1 MPRLAVLL
9 AAVAVAAC
17 ALALA
22 LPPPPSVILT
32 PQNRIGLGDGFGPG
46 IDSAS
51 AHWVHFEIAAP
62 AHVIVLRV
70 TDAGIE
76 QVHPSWGPDLALEAG
91 AHSMRGCELT
101 IRDHGDDVRDA
112 HTRACVRESDRAAK
126 PVPGAAREAES
137 VFQLTEAEASRP
149 LADERGYWLL
159 IVSDVPTPARQLS
172 HWLGLIDTAGDSLLV
187 TTVLALPSLLVGGRT
202 TNWAGYYVGF
212 APPIPVIVR

>member
-1 MPRLAVLL
+1 MPRALRVLL
-9 AAVAVAAC
+9 AVTVAGC
-17 ALALA
+17 ALA
-22 LPPPPSVILT
+22 LPPPPAVILS

-51 AHWVHFEIAAP
+51 AHWVHFETAVA

-76 QVHPSWGPDLALEAG
+76 QIQPRWGTDFPLEAG
-91 AHSMRGCELT
+91 AHSMRGCALT
-101 IRDHGDDVRDA
+101 IRYYGGDIRNPY
-112 HTRACVRESDRAAK
+112 TRACVRESDQAAK
-126 PVPGAAREAES
+126 PVPGGAREADA
-137 VFQLTEAEASRP
+137 VFQLTEAGAARP

-159 IVSDVPTPARQLS
+159 IVSDVPTPARQLE

-212 APPIPVIVR
+212 APPIPVTVR